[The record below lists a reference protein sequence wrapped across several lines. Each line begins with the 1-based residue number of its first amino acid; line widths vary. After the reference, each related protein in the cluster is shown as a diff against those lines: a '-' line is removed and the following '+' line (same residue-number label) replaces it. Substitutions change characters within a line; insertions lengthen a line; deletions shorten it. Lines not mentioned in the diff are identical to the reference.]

1 MIKMK
6 ICKYCKKIFERNYSP
21 SNNKHKTNPGKFC
34 SIYCYRKGRNN
45 FDISSF
51 KFDTKKF
58 EFKKPSNEL
67 GKYESIDQEYLL
79 RHKKKIT
86 TFFSIMEFM
95 MKKQH
100 IFLVLL

>member
-1 MIKMK
+1 MK

-51 KFDTKKF
+51 RFDTKKF

-79 RHKKKIT
+79 RHKKKNYDL
-86 TFFSIMEFM
+86 FSIMEFM